1 MGEER
6 LIDVFNECRRKLEE
20 SGAHFLL
27 LAGKDDDFDGRTIFR
42 AVGAERDDLTVLI
55 ITLVNAVPE
64 IRGMFRPSFVEICRH
79 APESAGGDG
88 DMAAAEKV
96 FELLEDAHGIV
107 TGRDMRDAPNRKGAK

>member
-1 MGEER
+1 MNEER
-6 LIDVFNECRRKLEE
+6 FIDVFNECKQKLEE

-27 LAGKDDDFDGRTIFR
+27 LAGKDDALAGRTIFR

-88 DMAAAEKV
+88 DMAAAERV
-96 FELLEDAHGIV
+96 FALLEDVQEMEKG
-107 TGRDMRDAPNRKGAK
+107 MRDAPNRKSAK

>member
-1 MGEER
+1 MSEER
-6 LIDVFNECRRKLEE
+6 FSEIFNECKQKLEE

-27 LAGKDDDFDGRTIFR
+27 LAGKDDDVAGRTIFR

-96 FELLEDAHGIV
+96 FALLEDAQEIV
-107 TGRDMRDAPNRKGAK
+107 TGRDMHDAPARESAK